1 MARKLSIPLI
11 RKAVKSASEKSVGE
25 TNLKLA
31 GVMVLLTQR
40 DGEYW
45 IILNRRTMTVKH
57 HKGEISFPG
66 GSKDVTDSDLLFT
79 ALRETQEEMGINPE
93 EVEVL
98 GKIDVT
104 PTQTG
109 FLISPYVGIID
120 HPYKFSLSRSEVE
133 SVLEIPLSGLFST
146 HYRSDEIK
154 SSKNQLQKAPAYSF
168 DGNVVYGA
176 TARILDNLAELIKA
190 A

>member
-1 MARKLSIPLI
+1 MPKKLSIPLI
-11 RKAVKSASEKSVGE
+11 RKAVKSSSETFVGE
-25 TNLKLA
+25 ANLKLA
-31 GVMVLLTQR
+31 GVMVLLTHR

-66 GSKDVTDSDLLFT
+66 GGKDVADRDLLFT

-109 FLISPYVGIID
+109 FLIWPFVGIID
-120 HPYKFSLSRSEVE
+120 HPYKFSLSKSEVE
-133 SVLEIPLSGLFST
+133 SVLEIPLSSLFSIN
-146 HYRSDEIK
+146 YRCDEIK
-154 SSKNQLQKAPAYSF
+154 PLKDQVQKVPIYSF

-176 TARILDNLAELIKA
+176 TARILDNLGRLIKA

>member
-1 MARKLSIPLI
+1 MPIKLSIPLI
-11 RKAVKSASEKSVGE
+11 RKAVKSSSGRFVGE
-25 TNLKLA
+25 ANLKLA
-31 GVMVLLTQR
+31 GVMVLLTHR

-45 IILNRRTMTVKH
+45 IILNRRSMTVKH

-109 FLISPYVGIID
+109 FLICPFVGIID
-120 HPYKFSLSRSEVE
+120 HPYKFSLSKSEVE
-133 SVLEIPLSGLFST
+133 SILEIPLSGLFST
-146 HYRSDEIK
+146 NYRCDEIK
-154 SSKNQLQKAPAYSF
+154 SSKDQLQKVPVYSF

-176 TARILDNLAELIKA
+176 TARILNNLAELIKA

>member
-1 MARKLSIPLI
+1 MPIKLSIPLI
-11 RKAVKSASEKSVGE
+11 RKAVKSSSETFVGE
-25 TNLKLA
+25 ANLKLA
-31 GVMVLLTQR
+31 GVMVLLTHR

-57 HKGEISFPG
+57 HKGEILFHR
-66 GSKDVTDSDLLFT
+66 GSKDVTDSELLFT

-109 FLISPYVGIID
+109 FLICPFVGIID
-120 HPYKFSLSRSEVE
+120 HPYKFSLSKSEVE
-133 SVLEIPLSGLFST
+133 SILEIPLSGLFST
-146 HYRSDEIK
+146 NYRCDEIK
-154 SSKNQLQKAPAYSF
+154 S
-168 DGNVVYGA
+168 
-176 TARILDNLAELIKA
+176 
-190 A
+190 

>member
-1 MARKLSIPLI
+1 MDR
-11 RKAVKSASEKSVGE
+11 
-25 TNLKLA
+25 
-31 GVMVLLTQR
+31 
-40 DGEYW
+40 
-45 IILNRRTMTVKH
+45 
-57 HKGEISFPG
+57 
-66 GSKDVTDSDLLFT
+66 DLLFT

>member
-1 MARKLSIPLI
+1 
-11 RKAVKSASEKSVGE
+11 
-25 TNLKLA
+25 
-31 GVMVLLTQR
+31 MVLLTHR

-66 GSKDVTDSDLLFT
+66 GSKDVTDPDLLFT

-120 HPYKFSLSRSEVE
+120 HPYKFS
-133 SVLEIPLSGLFST
+133 
-146 HYRSDEIK
+146 
-154 SSKNQLQKAPAYSF
+154 
-168 DGNVVYGA
+168 
-176 TARILDNLAELIKA
+176 
-190 A
+190 